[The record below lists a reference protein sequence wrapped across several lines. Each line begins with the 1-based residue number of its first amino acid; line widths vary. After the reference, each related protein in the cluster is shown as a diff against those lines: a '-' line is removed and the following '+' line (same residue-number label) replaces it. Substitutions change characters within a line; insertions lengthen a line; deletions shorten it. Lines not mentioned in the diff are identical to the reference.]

1 METEIN
7 RINGIS
13 EIYREIELELC
24 IIHNRLKIKF
34 VRIRIFFEKFQETNV
49 LKMMTKASFAFVSTS
64 KQL

>member
-1 METEIN
+1 METEIS

-34 VRIRIFFEKFQETNV
+34 VRIRIFFEKFQGTNV
-49 LKMMTKASFAFVSTS
+49 LKMTKASFTFVSTS